1 MDGSLRRLHH
11 VSEHLFIS
19 CISLMFSA
27 DDKLVTNYDQLPQ
40 VFFLTVLRSSGGG
53 ESDEKPF
60 PILRFV
66 DWPSENWVLFYSSDF
81 ECRTFFL
88 FICLIFLP
96 VVMHLQCFVV
106 SHVAWNQECD
116 IYHEARSYK
125 CQVLT
130 LPLDN
135 FRIRICIF
143 TDIPQQNKANDLADC
158 ETLVF
163 YVKRCVNH

>member
-1 MDGSLRRLHH
+1 MKNPFQYYVLLIGLLRIGYFFIPQILNI
-11 VSEHLFIS
+11 EH
-19 CISLMFSA
+19 
-27 DDKLVTNYDQLPQ
+27 
-40 VFFLTVLRSSGGG
+40 
-53 ESDEKPF
+53 
-60 PILRFV
+60 
-66 DWPSENWVLFYSSDF
+66 
-81 ECRTFFL
+81 FFL

-143 TDIPQQNKANDLADC
+143 TDIPQKNKANDLADC

-163 YVKRCVNH
+163 YVKRRTSINH

>member
-1 MDGSLRRLHH
+1 MGW
-11 VSEHLFIS
+11 
-19 CISLMFSA
+19 
-27 DDKLVTNYDQLPQ
+27 
-40 VFFLTVLRSSGGG
+40 G

-125 CQVLT
+125 CQVLR
-130 LPLDN
+130 LPLELEYA
-135 FRIRICIF
+135 FLLISLRRIR
-143 TDIPQQNKANDLADC
+143 QM
-158 ETLVF
+158 TLQI
-163 YVKRCVNH
+163 VNHWFSM